1 MVTYSTP
8 QTIDCKKG
16 DHLLSEGDH
25 LLQSRLSPGIIYFR
39 GPFTLW
45 QIYTH
50 LLQEYSPWQLPGSPS
65 SLQISLAPKISG
77 DSLKIIYTRSTL
89 YAYPYN
95 MLCKR
100 LIQIQLKFLTQK
112 VYFLNFCEYLP
123 LWTLNVG
130 RVSWPPSRSQWS
142 PAAGG
147 GRGIPLPLYSA
158 SLSPSDHAGGLDS
171 MLHSNC
177 YGNETVIWV
186 KGQL

>member
-8 QTIDCKKG
+8 QTINCKKG

-25 LLQSRLSPGIIYFR
+25 LLQSRLSPGTIYFR

-100 LIQIQLKFLTQK
+100 LIQIQLRFLTQK
-112 VYFLNFCEYLP
+112 FIFWISVNIYLSGP
-123 LWTLNVG
+123 WTLAECLGHLPDLNDLLL
-130 RVSWPPSRSQWS
+130 QE
-142 PAAGG
+142 AGEAFL
-147 GRGIPLPLYSA
+147 RRFTRLLFRHQIMLEVLIPCCTA
-158 SLSPSDHAGGLDS
+158 
-171 MLHSNC
+171 
-177 YGNETVIWV
+177 TVM
-186 KGQL
+186 GTRL